1 MHERDIFLEALEQH
15 SLDERD
21 SFLDR
26 TCAGDAQL
34 RSRVELL
41 LKSHEEADNLLDH
54 PALGDAPT
62 EVGAESTDRSKPQPS
77 EHDAVTF
84 DFLEPSDQP
93 DSLGRLGQYDVREV
107 VGHGGMGIVF
117 KAHDTKLSRVV
128 AVKVLSPTPAAN
140 AAARKRFLRE
150 ARAAAAVSHD
160 HVVTV
165 YAVEENEPSQDS
177 PRAGR
182 GGPPYL
188 VMEFVDGQS
197 LEQKIDRAGHL
208 ELKEILRIGRQ
219 VAAGLEAAHRQG
231 LIHRDIKP
239 SNILL
244 QNSVERVKI
253 TDFGLAR
260 AADDVGITH
269 TGEVAGT
276 PQYMSP
282 EQAQGNPVD
291 ARSDLFS
298 LGCVL
303 YAMCTG
309 RSPFR
314 AESAMAALR
323 RVCDD
328 TPRPIHEINPDVPV
342 WLVAVIQRLL
352 EKDPDH
358 RFQFAAEVCQV
369 LDNCL
374 AHVQDPAAHPLPVLL
389 GAEDTVQRNRSAVRF
404 HGRRWAA
411 ALLIAVLVPVTLSEA
426 TGVTNLAATVVRI
439 AMGAGTLVI
448 EVDDPTVQ
456 VSLDG
461 EQLSITGAG
470 IQELTL
476 RPGQYLF
483 QAIKNGQP
491 VKQELVTITRGDRQV
506 VQVRLEPRT
515 STTQA
520 DEQLP
525 EYTCTPESA
534 ITQLRRL
541 KSEFDLDYWVTGLA
555 FSPDGTQLLCGRCAH
570 VIEIWDLA
578 SGQRTNVKPIGARFA
593 TSRAGDLM
601 ATNHPDR
608 AGCAT
613 ISHVHDLSTIRV
625 LVPQEAAAKGKNRDI
640 SLSPDGKYAM
650 AGNADC
656 TACLWDVATG
666 QELHCFVGERQCF
679 VTQFSPDSQTVLVGN
694 QTLRLF
700 NVASGQEIWRIDQG
714 GFTCAVA
721 FSPCGRWLVTTPQ
734 GQLRLWDVATG
745 EAKKKFSGHTGL
757 IVSVQFLPDGR
768 HIISGSEDR
777 TMRLW
782 NVETGQEIACVTTQ
796 NHCTNHVAVSPDG
809 RCAASGGGQFTQEH
823 GVYPGDG
830 DYDIRLWQ
838 LPETVWSKDV
848 RDVSQ

>member
-1 MHERDIFLEALEQH
+1 M
-15 SLDERD
+15 
-21 SFLDR
+21 
-26 TCAGDAQL
+26 
-34 RSRVELL
+34 
-41 LKSHEEADNLLDH
+41 
-54 PALGDAPT
+54 
-62 EVGAESTDRSKPQPS
+62 
-77 EHDAVTF
+77 
-84 DFLEPSDQP
+84 
-93 DSLGRLGQYDVREV
+93 
-107 VGHGGMGIVF
+107 
-117 KAHDTKLSRVV
+117 
-128 AVKVLSPTPAAN
+128 
-140 AAARKRFLRE
+140 
-150 ARAAAAVSHD
+150 
-160 HVVTV
+160 
-165 YAVEENEPSQDS
+165 
-177 PRAGR
+177 
-182 GGPPYL
+182 
-188 VMEFVDGQS
+188 
-197 LEQKIDRAGHL
+197 
-208 ELKEILRIGRQ
+208 
-219 VAAGLEAAHRQG
+219 AAGLAAAHPQG

-314 AESAMAALR
+314 AESTMAVSR

-328 TPRPIHEINPDVPV
+328 TPRPICEINPDVPP
-342 WLVAVIQRLL
+342 WLVAITERLL
-352 EKDPDH
+352 ERIRTN
-358 RFQFAAEVCQV
+358 RFQSAAEVCQV

-374 AHVQDPAAHPLPVLL
+374 AHAQDPAVHPLPVLL
-389 GAEDTVQRNRSAVRF
+389 GAADAVRRNRSAVRIRR
-404 HGRRWAA
+404 RRWVVAA
-411 ALLIAVLVPVTLSEA
+411 AVLIAVLVPVTLSEA

-439 AMGAGTLVI
+439 ALGAGTLVI

-470 IQELTL
+470 MQELTL
-476 RPGQYLF
+476 RPGQYQF

-491 VKQELVTITRGDRQV
+491 VKQKLVTITRGDRQV

-520 DEQLP
+520 NEPLA

-541 KSEFDLDYWVTGLA
+541 KSEFDLDYWVYGLA
-555 FSPDGTQLLCGRCAH
+555 FSPDGTQLLCGRCAQ
-570 VIEIWDLA
+570 VIEVWDVA
-578 SGQRTNVKPIGARFA
+578 SGQRTNVKPIGAKFA
-593 TSRAGDLM
+593 TSRDGDLM
-601 ATNHPDR
+601 ATNHPDQV
-608 AGCAT
+608 GCAT

-625 LVPQEAAAKGKNRDI
+625 LVPQKSAAKGKNRDI
-640 SLSPDGKYAM
+640 SLSPDGKYAI

-656 TACLWDVATG
+656 TARLWDVATG

-679 VTQFSPDSQTVLVGN
+679 VTQFSPDSRTVLVGN

-700 NVASGQEIWRIDQG
+700 DVASGQEIWRIDQG

-745 EAKKKFSGHTGL
+745 EAKKKFSGHTGV
-757 IVSVQFLPDGR
+757 IMSVRFLPDGR

-777 TMRLW
+777 TMAPLECR
-782 NVETGQEIACVTTQ
+782 NG
-796 NHCTNHVAVSPDG
+796 
-809 RCAASGGGQFTQEH
+809 
-823 GVYPGDG
+823 PGDRLRHHAETLYELRCRFTRRPMRREWRWPVHAGARCVSGRRRLRHSPLAAAG
-830 DYDIRLWQ
+830 DRVVERCQ
-838 LPETVWSKDV
+838 
-848 RDVSQ
+848 

>member
-1 MHERDIFLEALEQH
+1 MHQRDIFLEALEQH
-15 SLDERD
+15 SPDER
-21 SFLDR
+21 SAFLDR
-26 TCAGDAQL
+26 VCADDARL
-34 RSRVELL
+34 RDRLELL
-41 LKSHEEADNLLDH
+41 LKSHEEADSLLDH
-54 PALGDAPT
+54 PAIGDAPT
-62 EVGAESTDRSKPQPS
+62 EVISGNTDRSKPQPS
-77 EHDAVTF
+77 EHDAMAF

-128 AVKVLSPTPAAN
+128 AVKVLAPELATN

-150 ARAAAAVSHD
+150 ARAAAAISHD

-165 YAVEENEPSQDS
+165 YAVEENEPPQDS
-177 PRAGR
+177 PRAVR

-197 LEQKIDRAGHL
+197 LEQKIDRVGHL

-291 ARSDLFS
+291 AQSDLFS

-314 AESAMAALR
+314 AESTMAALR

-328 TPRPIHEINPDVPV
+328 TPRPIYEINPDVPA
-342 WLVAVIQRLL
+342 WLVAIIQRLL
-352 EKDPDH
+352 EKDPDN
-358 RFQFAAEVCQV
+358 RFQSTADVCHM

-374 AHVQDPAAHPLPVLL
+374 AHVQDPAVHPLPVLL

-404 HGRRWAA
+404 HGRCWAVAA
-411 ALLIAVLVPVTLSEA
+411 AVLIAILVPVTLSEA
-426 TGVTNLAATVVRI
+426 TGVTNLAATVVHI
-439 AMGAGTLVI
+439 AIGAGTLVI

-476 RPGQYLF
+476 RPGQYHFL
-483 QAIKNGQP
+483 AIKNGQP

-520 DEQLP
+520 DEQLA

-541 KSEFDLDYWVTGLA
+541 KSEFDLDYWVSGLA
-555 FSPDGTQLLCGRCAH
+555 FSPDGTQLLCGRCAQ
-570 VIEIWDLA
+570 VIEVWDLA

-593 TSRAGDLM
+593 TSRDGDLI

-608 AGCAT
+608 VGCAT

-625 LVPQEAAAKGKNRDI
+625 LVPQEAATKGKNRDI

-700 NVASGQEIWRIDQG
+700 DVASGQEIWRIDQG

-745 EAKKKFSGHTGL
+745 A
-757 IVSVQFLPDGR
+757 GR
-768 HIISGSEDR
+768 EEIQRPHRTDR
-777 TMRLW
+777 ERAIPPGWPAHHFGFRGPYDAPLECR
-782 NVETGQEIACVTTQ
+782 NG
-796 NHCTNHVAVSPDG
+796 
-809 RCAASGGGQFTQEH
+809 
-823 GVYPGDG
+823 PGDRLRHNAETLYELRCRFTRRPMRREWRWPVHAGARGVSRRRRLRHSPLAAAG
-830 DYDIRLWQ
+830 DRVVERCQ
-838 LPETVWSKDV
+838 
-848 RDVSQ
+848 

>member
-1 MHERDIFLEALEQH
+1 MHERNIFLEALEQP
-15 SLDERD
+15 SLEERNA
-21 SFLDR
+21 FLDR
-26 TCAGDAQL
+26 TCGGDALL
-34 RSRVELL
+34 RSRIELL
-41 LKSHEEADNLLDH
+41 LKSHEDSDSLLDH
-54 PALGDAPT
+54 PVLGDAPT
-62 EVGAESTDRSKPQPS
+62 EVGAGSTDRSKPQSS
-77 EHDAVTF
+77 EDGAVTF

-93 DSLGRLGQYDVREV
+93 DSLGGLGQYDVREV

-117 KAHDTKLSRVV
+117 KAYDTRLSRVV
-128 AVKVLSPTPAAN
+128 AVKVLSPAPAAN

-165 YAVEENEPSQDS
+165 YAVEENEPPYSS
-177 PRAGR
+177 PRGGR
-182 GGPPYL
+182 DGSPYL
-188 VMEFVDGQS
+188 VMEFIDGQS
-197 LEQKIDRAGHL
+197 LEQKLERVGHL
-208 ELKEILRIGRQ
+208 ALKEILRIGRQ

-282 EQAQGNPVD
+282 EQAQGNRVD

-298 LGCVL
+298 LGCVM

-328 TPRPIHEINPDVPV
+328 TPRPIHEINPDVPA
-342 WLVAVIQRLL
+342 WLTAVIQRLL
-352 EKDPDH
+352 EKDPNN
-358 RFQFAAEVCQV
+358 RFQSAAEVCQV
-369 LDNCL
+369 LDNYL
-374 AHVQDPAAHPLPVLL
+374 AHVQDPAAHSLPVLPS
-389 GAEDTVQRNRSAVRF
+389 AEDTVRRNRSAVQF

-411 ALLIAVLVPVTLSEA
+411 AVLLAILIPVTLSEA

-439 AMGAGTLVI
+439 ALGAGTLVI
-448 EVDDPTVQ
+448 EVDDPTVR

-470 IQELTL
+470 MQELTL
-476 RPGQYLF
+476 RPGQYLL

-491 VKQELVTITRGDRQV
+491 VKQGLVTITRGDRQV
-506 VQVRLEPRT
+506 VQVRLEPQT

-520 DEQLP
+520 AEQLA
-525 EYTCTPESA
+525 EYTCTPEGA
-534 ITQLRRL
+534 IAQLRRL
-541 KSEFDLDYWVTGLA
+541 KSEFDVDYWVTGLA
-555 FSPDGTQLLCGRCAH
+555 FLPDGTQLVCGRCAQ

-578 SGQRTNVKPIGARFA
+578 SGHRTNVKPFGARFA
-593 TSRAGDLM
+593 TSRDGDLM
-601 ATNHPDR
+601 ATNHSER
-608 AGCAT
+608 AGCAA
-613 ISHVHDLSTIRV
+613 ISHVHDLSLIRV
-625 LVPQEAAAKGKNRDI
+625 LVPQEAAAKGKDRDVSI
-640 SLSPDGKYAM
+640 SPDGKYAV

-666 QELHCFVGERQCF
+666 QELHCFVGERPCF

-700 NVASGQEIWRIDQG
+700 RVVSGQEIWRVDQG
-714 GFTCAVA
+714 GFTRAAA

-734 GQLRLWDVATG
+734 GQLRLWDAATG
-745 EAKKKFSGHTGL
+745 QLKRKFSGHTGL

-782 NVETGQEIACVTTQ
+782 NVETGQEIARVTTQ
-796 NHCTNHVAVSPDG
+796 NHCTNHVAVSSDG

-838 LPETVWSKDV
+838 LPEAVWSQDV
-848 RDVSQ
+848 REVSQ